1 MVSALNK
8 LLLTR
13 LRDRNAAVR
22 VEEGRVRQ
30 IDFAPSQAEEEVG
43 AVYVGKVR
51 NIVKNIQAAFVE
63 YRPGVNGFY
72 SLAENRRHLYTDG
85 REHSVLKAGDE
96 ILVQVSRAAVKTK
109 DAVLTSRIS
118 LTGVY
123 AVYIAGTE
131 KKSAQ
136 LNISKKI
143 TDVSWREAAETW
155 WEKQEL
161 TDCEVILRT
170 NAAQADFSL
179 VEEEIRTLSDT
190 FRKML
195 EHAPSRVLF
204 SVLYRPES
212 FSLREAKG
220 IPQNGEWEIVSD
232 QPEIMTEL
240 KEYAGPLP
248 KLRFYDDASY
258 SLSALYSLETELER
272 ALKKTVWLKSGGYLV
287 IEPTEAMT
295 VIDVN
300 TGKNTELK
308 EYAGPLPKLRFYDD
322 ASYSLSA
329 LYSLETE
336 LERALKKTVW
346 LKSGDYL
353 VIEPTEAMTVI
364 DVNTGKNTEKRTAEE
379 TYFKTNLEAAAE
391 IAVQLRLRNLSG
403 IIIVDFIDMASSDQ
417 KKTLLQTLRNY
428 LQKDPVKTV
437 VVDITALGLVELT
450 RKKISRPL
458 HEIIKEKEIPKL

>member
-1 MVSALNK
+1 M
-8 LLLTR
+8 
-13 LRDRNAAVR
+13 
-22 VEEGRVRQ
+22 
-30 IDFAPSQAEEEVG
+30 
-43 AVYVGKVR
+43 
-51 NIVKNIQAAFVE
+51 
-63 YRPGVNGFY
+63 
-72 SLAENRRHLYTDG
+72 
-85 REHSVLKAGDE
+85 
-96 ILVQVSRAAVKTK
+96 
-109 DAVLTSRIS
+109 
-118 LTGVY
+118 
-123 AVYIAGTE
+123 
-131 KKSAQ
+131 
-136 LNISKKI
+136 
-143 TDVSWREAAETW
+143 
-155 WEKQEL
+155 
-161 TDCEVILRT
+161 ILRT

-240 KEYAGPLP
+240 KEYVGPLP

-300 TGKNTELK
+300 TGKNTE
-308 EYAGPLPKLRFYDD
+308 
-322 ASYSLSA
+322 
-329 LYSLETE
+329 
-336 LERALKKTVW
+336 
-346 LKSGDYL
+346 
-353 VIEPTEAMTVI
+353 
-364 DVNTGKNTEKRTAEE
+364 KRTAEE

-403 IIIVDFIDMASSDQ
+403 IIIVDLLIWIPPIRKRRCCRRSGTICR
-417 KKTLLQTLRNY
+417 KTRSKRRSLTLRRW
-428 LQKDPVKTV
+428 
-437 VVDITALGLVELT
+437 GLW
-450 RKKISRPL
+450 S
-458 HEIIKEKEIPKL
+458 

>member
-72 SLAENRRHLYTDG
+72 SLAENRRHLYTDR

-220 IPQNGEWEIVSD
+220 IPQNGEWEIVTD

-240 KEYAGPLP
+240 KEYTGPLP
-248 KLRFYDDASY
+248 TLRFYDDASY

-272 ALKKTVWLKSGGYLV
+272 ALKKTVWLKSGGYR
-287 IEPTEAMT
+287 THGG
-295 VIDVN
+295 DD
-300 TGKNTELK
+300 GDRRQHRK
-308 EYAGPLPKLRFYDD
+308 EY
-322 ASYSLSA
+322 
-329 LYSLETE
+329 
-336 LERALKKTVW
+336 
-346 LKSGDYL
+346 
-353 VIEPTEAMTVI
+353 
-364 DVNTGKNTEKRTAEE
+364 GKADRGGNV
-379 TYFKTNLEAAAE
+379 F
-391 IAVQLRLRNLSG
+391 
-403 IIIVDFIDMASSDQ
+403 
-417 KKTLLQTLRNY
+417 
-428 LQKDPVKTV
+428 
-437 VVDITALGLVELT
+437 
-450 RKKISRPL
+450 
-458 HEIIKEKEIPKL
+458 

>member
-51 NIVKNIQAAFVE
+51 NIVKNIQ
-63 YRPGVNGFY
+63 
-72 SLAENRRHLYTDG
+72 AENRRHLYTDG

-143 TDVSWREAAETW
+143 TDASWREAAETW

-204 SVLYRPES
+204 SVLYRPE
-212 FSLREAKG
+212 
-220 IPQNGEWEIVSD
+220 
-232 QPEIMTEL
+232 
-240 KEYAGPLP
+240 
-248 KLRFYDDASY
+248 
-258 SLSALYSLETELER
+258 
-272 ALKKTVWLKSGGYLV
+272 
-287 IEPTEAMT
+287 
-295 VIDVN
+295 
-300 TGKNTELK
+300 
-308 EYAGPLPKLRFYDD
+308 
-322 ASYSLSA
+322 
-329 LYSLETE
+329 
-336 LERALKKTVW
+336 
-346 LKSGDYL
+346 
-353 VIEPTEAMTVI
+353 
-364 DVNTGKNTEKRTAEE
+364 
-379 TYFKTNLEAAAE
+379 
-391 IAVQLRLRNLSG
+391 
-403 IIIVDFIDMASSDQ
+403 
-417 KKTLLQTLRNY
+417 
-428 LQKDPVKTV
+428 
-437 VVDITALGLVELT
+437 
-450 RKKISRPL
+450 
-458 HEIIKEKEIPKL
+458 

>member
-155 WEKQEL
+155 WKKQEL

-204 SVLYRPES
+204 SVLYRPEIVFPAGS
-212 FSLREAKG
+212 KG
-220 IPQNGEWEIVSD
+220 HPSKRGMGNCIRS
-232 QPEIMTEL
+232 
-240 KEYAGPLP
+240 AG
-248 KLRFYDDASY
+248 DHDGA
-258 SLSALYSLETELER
+258 
-272 ALKKTVWLKSGGYLV
+272 
-287 IEPTEAMT
+287 
-295 VIDVN
+295 
-300 TGKNTELK
+300 
-308 EYAGPLPKLRFYDD
+308 
-322 ASYSLSA
+322 
-329 LYSLETE
+329 
-336 LERALKKTVW
+336 
-346 LKSGDYL
+346 
-353 VIEPTEAMTVI
+353 
-364 DVNTGKNTEKRTAEE
+364 
-379 TYFKTNLEAAAE
+379 
-391 IAVQLRLRNLSG
+391 
-403 IIIVDFIDMASSDQ
+403 
-417 KKTLLQTLRNY
+417 
-428 LQKDPVKTV
+428 
-437 VVDITALGLVELT
+437 
-450 RKKISRPL
+450 
-458 HEIIKEKEIPKL
+458 

>member
-13 LRDRNAAVR
+13 LRDRDAAVR

-143 TDVSWREAAETW
+143 TDVSWRDAAETW

-220 IPQNGEWEIVSD
+220 IPQNGEWEIVTD

-240 KEYAGPLP
+240 KEYTGPLP

-300 TGKNTELK
+300 TGKNTE
-308 EYAGPLPKLRFYDD
+308 
-322 ASYSLSA
+322 
-329 LYSLETE
+329 
-336 LERALKKTVW
+336 
-346 LKSGDYL
+346 
-353 VIEPTEAMTVI
+353 
-364 DVNTGKNTEKRTAEE
+364 KRTAEE

-403 IIIVDFIDMASSDQ
+403 IIIVDFIDMDSPDQ

-428 LQKDPVKTV
+428 LQKDPVKTA

>member
-131 KKSAQ
+131 KRSAQ

-143 TDVSWREAAETW
+143 TDASWREAADTW

-170 NAAQADFSL
+170 NAAQADFSWWK
-179 VEEEIRTLSDT
+179 R
-190 FRKML
+190 R
-195 EHAPSRVLF
+195 
-204 SVLYRPES
+204 SVRCP
-212 FSLREAKG
+212 K
-220 IPQNGEWEIVSD
+220 
-232 QPEIMTEL
+232 
-240 KEYAGPLP
+240 LP
-248 KLRFYDDASY
+248 K
-258 SLSALYSLETELER
+258 
-272 ALKKTVWLKSGGYLV
+272 
-287 IEPTEAMT
+287 
-295 VIDVN
+295 N
-300 TGKNTELK
+300 
-308 EYAGPLPKLRFYDD
+308 AGTCAQPGPFQRP
-322 ASYSLSA
+322 
-329 LYSLETE
+329 
-336 LERALKKTVW
+336 
-346 LKSGDYL
+346 
-353 VIEPTEAMTVI
+353 IP
-364 DVNTGKNTEKRTAEE
+364 
-379 TYFKTNLEAAAE
+379 
-391 IAVQLRLRNLSG
+391 SG
-403 IIIVDFIDMASSDQ
+403 IVFPAGSKGHPSKRGMGNCIRS
-417 KKTLLQTLRNY
+417 
-428 LQKDPVKTV
+428 
-437 VVDITALGLVELT
+437 T
-450 RKKISRPL
+450 RD
-458 HEIIKEKEIPKL
+458 HDGA